1 MTSEPVYLVCEELD
15 DTTKFVV
22 QRLKRHHDVVE
33 VVTCDK
39 LWRLDTLS
47 GVYILI
53 KDPDEMSEELLE
65 EVVAR
70 VNQTYDAS
78 RTLVAMVSARY
89 GIS

>member
-1 MTSEPVYLVCEELD
+1 MTEPVYLVCEELD

-22 QRLKRHHDVVE
+22 QRLKRHHKVVE
-33 VVTCDK
+33 VITADK
-39 LWRLDTLS
+39 LWKLDNLS
-47 GVYILI
+47 GVYIQIL
-53 KDPDEMSEELLE
+53 DPDTMPDELLE

>member
-1 MTSEPVYLVCEELD
+1 MSSEPVYLVCEELD
-15 DTTKFVV
+15 DNTKFVV

-39 LWRLDTLS
+39 LWRLDNLS

-53 KDPDEMSEELLE
+53 KDPDTFSEDLLE

-70 VNQTYDAS
+70 VNATYDPA
-78 RTLVAMVSARY
+78 RTLVGMISAEYGVS
-89 GIS
+89 

>member
-1 MTSEPVYLVCEELD
+1 MTEPVYLVCEELD

-22 QRLKRHHDVVE
+22 QRLKRHHEVVE
-33 VVTCDK
+33 VITADK
-39 LWRLDTLS
+39 LWRLDNLS
-47 GVYILI
+47 GVYIQIL
-53 KDPDEMSEELLE
+53 DPDTMPDELLE